1 MLSPRDSWWRGCV
14 SSLGEL
20 PTKRPDGV
28 LNSRNAG
35 DAKQRY
41 CKELWKYNAAEQN
54 AVEKQSFLKTWGG
67 FTSIYG
73 CLKQQCF
80 CLLGTPGP
88 TWQLSSALAWTD
100 IFITLCQRIVF
111 AVVQSNQS
119 LLGSYHLTFALALT
133 KQYHKSL
140 NCLAASNLAASL
152 LHSWWLEWRRS
163 EKSISMLCWS
173 HSECWKKNTTGGYC
187 SSS

>member
-1 MLSPRDSWWRGCV
+1 MLSPRDSWWRGCLF
-14 SSLGEL
+14 SLGEL
-20 PTKRPDGV
+20 PTKWPDGG
-28 LNSRNAG
+28 LNSKNAG

-41 CKELWKYNAAEQN
+41 CRALKIQCCWTKCSG
-54 AVEKQSFLKTWGG
+54 KQSFLKTWGG

-80 CLLGTPGP
+80 CLLGTPAP
-88 TWQLSSALAWTD
+88 TWQLSSALIWTD

-140 NCLAASNLAASL
+140 SCLAASNLAASL
-152 LHSWWLEWRRS
+152 LHAWWLEWRRS
-163 EKSISMLCWS
+163 EKSISVLCWS
-173 HSECWKKNTTGGYC
+173 HSEHWKKKKKGWYC